1 MDTLSYLPAVNA
13 ALNGTSALLLVV
25 GQRLI
30 KRGRIEA
37 HKRTMI
43 AAIVCSALFLI
54 SYLYYHAQVGSVRF
68 QGQGWSRP
76 VYFTILLTH
85 TVLAAVIVPMVLV
98 TLYRGLKR
106 MDVRHKAIA
115 RLTFPLWV
123 YVSITGVAI
132 YTMLYHFFRA

>member
-132 YTMLYHFFRA
+132 YAMLYHFFRA

>member
-1 MDTLSYLPAVNA
+1 
-13 ALNGTSALLLVV
+13 
-25 GQRLI
+25 
-30 KRGRIEA
+30 
-37 HKRTMI
+37 
-43 AAIVCSALFLI
+43 
-54 SYLYYHAQVGSVRF
+54 VRF

-115 RLTFPLWV
+115 RVTFPLWV

-132 YTMLYHFFRA
+132 YAMLYHFFGA